1 MTQKIKYDARNYRKH
16 SDLNRSLIRK
26 SLQQLGAGRSIVID
40 SENEI
45 IGGNGVYQE
54 SQALGIPV
62 KVIETDGSELVVVK
76 RTDLKTSDEKR
87 KKLAVMDNS
96 TSDTSEFEHDLLQA
110 DFDRTMLE
118 EMGVDWVDP
127 PVATAI
133 EDVVEDEP
141 PAEAPAM
148 VEPGDIWQLGN
159 HRLLCGDS
167 TDPEQIAKLMD
178 GHKAD
183 LVVTDPPYNMNYTGA
198 GNTEKAKRK
207 GIMNDNMPEKEF
219 KVFLTNA
226 YKAAMSAMKPGA
238 SAYVFYKEMG
248 HGTFITSMLDSGME
262 YKQELIWV
270 KDQLVLGGAKYQG
283 IYEPFL
289 YGYKPGGD
297 IIWHGGRKQ
306 VNVIEDIEFMSKD
319 EIKAAYRAL
328 VDSLNADIIRN
339 ERTKKNDLHP
349 TMKPIKLLSRLIF
362 NSSDPGQNVLDL
374 FGGSGSTLM
383 ACEQMNRNCYMSE
396 MDPKYASVI
405 LQRYIDFTGKDGN
418 VARINPDGTRT
429 SYRDVVC
436 ERAKSDQTYKEQE

>member
-1 MTQKIKYDARNYRKH
+1 MTQIKYDKRNYRKH

-40 SENEI
+40 SEGEI

-76 RTDLKTSDEKR
+76 RTDLKTDDEKR

-118 EMGVDWVDP
+118 EMGVEWVDP

-133 EDVVEDEP
+133 EDVVEDDVP
-141 PAEAPAM
+141 TEAPAM

-167 TDPEQIAKLMD
+167 TSIEQIERLMD

-207 GIMNDNMPEKEF
+207 GIMNDNMPESEF

-319 EIKAAYRAL
+319 EIKEAYRAL

-383 ACEQMNRNCYMSE
+383 ACEQMNRNCYMVE
-396 MDPKYASVI
+396 LDPKYASVI